1 MHNRNRNFGSTPQ
14 ENLVSILP
22 AVIAGIIVL
31 VATVITVFIYFEP
44 DNQLYKVILTVF
56 GVLGGLYLAFY
67 YFLFTASLNKTR
79 FVWINALIT
88 GCALGLMTI
97 VIPKE
102 IDYLLYTLL
111 FITALSTSLISSR
124 GPAYFLI
131 LIVTV
136 SHFTTNLNEHIPV
149 YNWITYIGLIIA
161 IVMAVETI
169 QQLKNLAS
177 RQINRL
183 EVINELSTQIVYT
196 LETQQLLSLLNAAF
210 QNALEA
216 DTYYIGLVDDDQI
229 HMQLFYDDGEY
240 FNDIRVKREGSLSN
254 WVINNQRPL
263 FLSDLRQPIVLEGVD
278 VLLVGKQKNSLSWM
292 GVPMRGTHVNG
303 VMVIGSYSPN
313 AFDRSDLELLSN
325 IAQRAVLALDNTFHH
340 AHVQKEARLDSLTR
354 VYNHG
359 YFIQAL
365 REKAETCRSQKQ
377 PLSLIML
384 DIDHFKHYNDRFG
397 HQVGDEILV
406 RLCEIIRS
414 NIKQVDVVGRWGGEE
429 FAVALPNTD
438 EEQAL
443 QIAQRIR
450 EMLAALKISQETNIS
465 FPMPTFPIPTVSQG
479 IAVLREEENDI
490 TKLIDLADKRL
501 YVAKERGRD
510 QIEPVPPV
518 SETAK

>member
-1 MHNRNRNFGSTPQ
+1 MHNRTNTFGSTPQ

-31 VATVITVFIYFEP
+31 AATVITIFVYFEP
-44 DNQLYKVILTVF
+44 ETRIDKAVLTVF
-56 GVLGGLYLAFY
+56 GIAGSLYLAFY
-67 YFLFTASLNKTR
+67 HFLFTASFNKAR
-79 FVWINALIT
+79 FAWSNALIT
-88 GCALGLMTI
+88 GCALGLMTFF
-97 VIPKE
+97 IPKE

-111 FITALSTSLISSR
+111 FITALATSLISSR
-124 GPAYFLI
+124 GPVYFLI

-136 SHFTTNLNEHIPV
+136 THFITNLNQHIPG
-149 YNWITYIGLIIA
+149 YNWITHLGLIIA

-169 QQLKNLAS
+169 QQLKNLAR

-216 DTYYIGLVDDDQI
+216 DTYYIGLLDGDEI

-254 WVINNQRPL
+254 WVISNQRPL
-263 FLSDLRQPIVLEGVD
+263 FLSDLRQPVVLEGVE

-292 GVPMRGTHVNG
+292 GVPMKGTHVDG

-325 IAQRAVLALDNTFHH
+325 IAQRAVLALDNTYHH

-365 REKAETCRSQKQ
+365 QEKAEDCSAQKQ

-384 DIDHFKHYNDRFG
+384 DIDHFKKYNDRFG

-406 RLCEIIRS
+406 QLCEIIRNS
-414 NIKQVDVVGRWGGEE
+414 IKQGDIVGRWGGEE
-429 FAVALPNTD
+429 FAIALPNTD
-438 EEQAL
+438 PEQAM
-443 QIAQRIR
+443 QIARRIR
-450 EMLAALKISQETNIS
+450 ETLAALKLNHDKEIS
-465 FPMPTFPIPTVSQG
+465 FPVPTVSQG
-479 IAVLREEENDI
+479 IAVLSEEMDDI
-490 TKLIDLADKRL
+490 TKLIDVADKRL

-510 QIEPVPPV
+510 QIEPVPPPGQN
-518 SETAK
+518 AKPD

>member
-1 MHNRNRNFGSTPQ
+1 MHNRTNTFGSTPQ

-31 VATVITVFIYFEP
+31 AATVVTIFVYFEP
-44 DNQLYKVILTVF
+44 GTQTDKVVLTIF
-56 GVLGGLYLAFY
+56 GVAGSLYLAFY
-67 YFLFTASLNKTR
+67 HFLFTASFNKTR
-79 FVWINALIT
+79 FAWSNALIT
-88 GCALGLMTI
+88 GCSLGFMTFF
-97 VIPKE
+97 IPRE

-111 FITALSTSLISSR
+111 FITALATSLISSR
-124 GPAYFLI
+124 GPVYLLI

-136 SHFTTNLNEHIPV
+136 THFVTNLNENIPG
-149 YNWITYIGLIIA
+149 YNWITHLGLIIA

-169 QQLKNLAS
+169 QQLKNLAR

-216 DTYYIGLVDDDQI
+216 DTYYIGLLDGDEI

-263 FLSDLRQPIVLEGVD
+263 FLSDLRQPVVLEGVE

-292 GVPMRGTHVNG
+292 GVPMKGTHVDG

-325 IAQRAVLALDNTFHH
+325 IAQRAVLALDNTYHH

-365 REKAETCRSQKQ
+365 QEKAEDCRAQKQ

-384 DIDHFKHYNDRFG
+384 DIDHFKKYNDRFG
-397 HQVGDEILV
+397 HQTGDEILV

-414 NIKQVDVVGRWGGEE
+414 NVKQGDIVGRWGGEE
-429 FAVALPNTD
+429 FAIALPNTD
-438 EEQAL
+438 AEQAM
-443 QIAQRIR
+443 QIAGRIR
-450 EMLAALKISQETNIS
+450 ETLAALKLNHDKDIS
-465 FPMPTFPIPTVSQG
+465 FPVPTVSQG
-479 IAVLREEENDI
+479 IAVLSEDMGGI
-490 TKLIDLADKRL
+490 TKLIDVADKRL

-510 QIEPVPPV
+510 QIEPATPPGQNMK
-518 SETAK
+518 AD

>member
-1 MHNRNRNFGSTPQ
+1 MHNRAKNFGSTPQ

-31 VATVITVFIYFEP
+31 AATIITVFIYFEP
-44 DNQLYKVILTVF
+44 VNEAYRIGLTAF
-56 GVLGGLYLAFY
+56 GVIGSLYMAFY
-67 YFLFTASLNKTR
+67 YFLFTASVNKPR
-79 FVWINALIT
+79 FAWSNAVIT
-88 GCALGLMTI
+88 AFALGLMTY
-97 VIPKE
+97 VIPRE
-102 IDYLLYTLL
+102 IDFLLYALL

-131 LIVTV
+131 LAVTGT
-136 SHFTTNLNEHIPV
+136 HFITNLNEHIPA
-149 YNWITYIGLIIA
+149 YNWITYVGLIIA

-169 QQLKNLAS
+169 QQLKNLAH

-216 DTYYIGLVDDDQI
+216 DTYYIGIVDGEDI

-240 FNDIRVKREGSLSN
+240 FNDIRVKRKGSLSN

-263 FLSDLRQPIVLEGVD
+263 FLSDLRQPIVLEGVE

-292 GVPMRGTHVNG
+292 GVPMRGTHVDG
-303 VMVIGSYSPN
+303 VMVIGSYNPN

-325 IAQRAVLALDNTFHH
+325 IAQRAILALDNTYHH

-365 REKAETCRSQKQ
+365 REKAETCRAQKQ
-377 PLSLIML
+377 PLGLIML
-384 DIDHFKHYNDRFG
+384 DIDHFKKYNDRFG
-397 HQVGDEILV
+397 HQMGDEILV

-414 NIKQVDVVGRWGGEE
+414 NIKQGDVVGRWGGEE
-429 FAVALPNTD
+429 FAIALPNTD
-438 EEQAL
+438 AEQAL

-450 EMLAALKISQETNIS
+450 ETLAALKLNREKDIS
-465 FPMPTFPIPTVSQG
+465 FPIPTVSQG
-479 IAVLREEENDI
+479 LAMLSEELNDI
-490 TKLIDLADKRL
+490 TRLIDIADKRL

-510 QIEPVPPV
+510 QIEPAP
-518 SETAK
+518 STAEPAKTD